1 MSALRLVT
9 GRRRAGAVHA
19 EAPTPAAVAVA
30 ERQPAGEAAGPAAMG
45 VETSAAGGELA
56 VSVRELAVT
65 FSRRGQAVRALRGVS
80 LDVRPGEIVGIVGES
95 GSGKTVL
102 GLSMLGLL
110 PRQPAPEVE
119 GSLVVGGVDML
130 HAPEEERREN
140 RKRLG
145 AVFQDPMTSLDPT
158 MRVGRQITEKAGTAE
173 EAVRLL
179 DAVGVP
185 EARRRLRAYP
195 HELSGGLRQRVMIA
209 MAIAQSP
216 RLVVADEPTTA
227 LDVTVQAQILEL
239 VRSLRDELRCA
250 FVFIT
255 HDLGVAAQV
264 ADRIAVVY
272 GGRLAELGPS
282 ATVLDQPAH
291 PYTAGLLASRLDLES
306 RRSRP
311 LPTLAGEPPD
321 PTDHPPGCAFAPRC
335 PVAIDACRAD
345 QPALVPVEA
354 ERAGQLLPPR
364 QDDWADVATP
374 RSLDADG
381 PVHLSACLRPGEAAS
396 ALTGDAAWPEAIAP
410 PGAIAL
416 ECYKVT
422 KSFSLGGAGVG
433 LGPRGRR
440 QKERLH
446 ALRGVDLRVAPGECV
461 ALVGESGSG
470 KSTLLRVVAGL
481 VGPDDGDVAL
491 PLAGR
496 PQMVFQDA
504 GASLTPWMPVGELV
518 GERLRGEPLNAAER
532 RDRVAATLEL
542 VGLPA
547 AVASV
552 RPGQLSG
559 GQRQRVAIA
568 RAVVVPPS
576 VLLCDEPTS
585 ALDVSLAAVVLNVLG
600 RLRRTLGMA
609 TVFVTHDLAVARLV
623 ADRVAVMYLGRI
635 VEDLAAETLSADARH
650 PYTRS
655 LLAAVPGPDRVHVP
669 LGGEPPSPINPPS
682 GCSFHPRCPDATAA
696 CAARAPAMLRLS
708 PIHHVDCLLADA
720 TQPTGAELAR
730 LGATAVAQ
738 PAGATPGAA
747 EARPT
752 GGADRGEHDV
762 AAPDVIAMATD
773 VIAETAPAGGLEAGG
788 IAAPGNTDAHEGAA

>member
-1 MSALRLVT
+1 MNALRLVS
-9 GRRRAGAVHA
+9 GRRRVGTSRPGAPEPATTTGVGLTQGGSTTTST
-19 EAPTPAAVAVA
+19 TPAATG
-30 ERQPAGEAAGPAAMG
+30 RDN
-45 VETSAAGGELA
+45 GELA
-56 VSVRELAVT
+56 VGVRDLAVT

-119 GSLVVGGVDML
+119 GSLVVAGVDML

-158 MRVGRQITEKAGTAE
+158 MRVGRQITEKAGTVE

-185 EARRRLRAYP
+185 DAPRRLRAYP

-209 MAIAQSP
+209 MAVAGSP

-282 ATVLDQPAH
+282 ATVLDHPAH
-291 PYTAGLLASRLDLES
+291 PYTAGLLASRLDLGS
-306 RRSRP
+306 QRGRP

-321 PTDHPPGCAFAPRC
+321 PADHPPGCAFAPRC
-335 PVAIDACRAD
+335 PVAIEACSET
-345 QPALVPVEA
+345 QPARVPV
-354 ERAGQLLPPR
+354 G
-364 QDDWADVATP
+364 
-374 RSLDADG
+374 DG
-381 PVHLSACLRPGEAAS
+381 HESACLRPGEAAGS
-396 ALTGDAAWPEAIAP
+396 LTGDAAWPETSAP
-410 PGAIAL
+410 PGDIAL
-416 ECYKVT
+416 ECYKVA
-422 KSFSLGGAGVG
+422 KSFSLGGARIGKG
-433 LGPRGRR
+433 GRHP
-440 QKERLH
+440 KERLH
-446 ALRGVDLRVAPGECV
+446 ALRGVDLRVQPGECV

-481 VGPDDGDVAL
+481 VEPDDGDVAL
-491 PLAGR
+491 PLVGR

-518 GERLRGEPLNAAER
+518 GERLRGEPLGSAER
-532 RDRVAATLEL
+532 QARVAATLEL

-547 AVASV
+547 TVASV

-635 VEDLAAETLSADARH
+635 VEDLAAETLSTDARH

-682 GCSFHPRCPDATAA
+682 GCSFHPRCPAATAA
-696 CAARAPAMLRLS
+696 CVTRPPTMLHLS
-708 PIHHVDCLLADA
+708 ATHQVDCVLAED
-720 TQPTGAELAR
+720 
-730 LGATAVAQ
+730 
-738 PAGATPGAA
+738 
-747 EARPT
+747 
-752 GGADRGEHDV
+752 GGER
-762 AAPDVIAMATD
+762 
-773 VIAETAPAGGLEAGG
+773 
-788 IAAPGNTDAHEGAA
+788 EGAA